1 MLSFLRKAESQFKA
15 GKLLYENGYFNDSLS
30 RLYYALRSIAVFLIG
45 MPPKGKW
52 KHSALMKKL
61 VIKLDTQK
69 ILPLSR
75 EERQLIKRFPNE
87 RERADYEPVEV
98 SKEKVE
104 KYIQLVERILKGVE
118 HHVER
123 DNKN

>member
-1 MLSFLRKAESQFKA
+1 MSPFLQKAELQFKA

-30 RLYYALRSIAVFLIG
+30 RLYYALRSTAVFLIG

-61 VIKLDTQK
+61 VIELDNQE
-69 ILPLSR
+69 ILLSR

-87 RERADYEPVEV
+87 REKADYEPVEV

-104 KYIQLVERILKGVE
+104 KYIQLVKRILREVE

-123 DNKN
+123 SNKN